1 MNLKLL
7 DYGLRSLW
15 RRFWKRFTVIIIFS
29 LLVFLLVSVF
39 SITTSLQKELG
50 ITLEA
55 LPELIVQ
62 KMSGG
67 RQTIIPADRAYE
79 IATIP
84 GVSTAIPRVWGYYY
98 FASANVNFTVVGQD
112 PDLESYKLKYSELF
126 DLNASLLDTLSEP
139 YFFAG
144 RGVVDIINKYYF
156 KDEFFFITS
165 NGQVLTLALAG
176 TFTDESVLET
186 NDVILMPEDVV
197 RELFDIYEDDATD
210 IVVRVPNPYEIEV
223 VKQKIQFLYP
233 DCRIVSK
240 SQIESSYQNVF
251 DYKSGLFLALLIPAF
266 MAFFTMVYDKSSG
279 LSLEEKREIGIMKA
293 VGWRVE
299 DILIL
304 KLIESGFISLFSFF
318 SGVALSFFFVYTLD
332 APILKNLFIGAGN
345 LKPSFQLIP
354 MIDIHILSLSFMAIV
369 PIYILAT
376 IIPAWKTAIIDADE
390 VMR

>member
-1 MNLKLL
+1 MNLKLI
-7 DYGLRSLW
+7 DYGLQTLW
-15 RRFWKRFTVIIIFS
+15 RRFWKRFTVILIFS

-39 SITTSLQKELG
+39 SIAGSLQHEMD
-50 ITLEA
+50 ITLDA

-67 RQTIIPADRAYE
+67 RQTTVPAERAYE

-98 FASANVNFTVVGQD
+98 FGSANVNFTVMGKD
-112 PDLESYKLKYSELF
+112 PDLESYKQKYDGLFEL
-126 DLNASLLDTLSEP
+126 NTPLLDTLTGP

-144 RGVVDIINKYYF
+144 KGVVDIINKYYF
-156 KDEFFFITS
+156 EDEFFFITS
-165 NGQVLTLALAG
+165 AGKVLSLALAG
-176 TFTDESVLET
+176 TFSDESALET
-186 NDVILMPEDVV
+186 NDIILMPEYLV
-197 RELFDIYEDDATD
+197 RELFDIYDEDATD
-210 IVVRVPNPYEIEV
+210 IVVRVPNPDEVEI

-240 SQIESSYQNVF
+240 SQINTSYQNTF
-251 DYKSGLFLALLIPAF
+251 DYKSGLFLALLIPVF
-266 MAFFTMVYDKSSG
+266 MAFFTMIYDKASG

-299 DILIL
+299 DILTL

-318 SGVALSFFFVYTLD
+318 TGIGFSFFFVYTFN
-332 APILKNLFIGAGN
+332 APVLRDLFIGAGN
-345 LKPSFQLIP
+345 LKPSFNLIP
-354 MIDIHILSLSFMAIV
+354 LIDLHILSLSFMAIV
-369 PIYILAT
+369 PVYILAT
-376 IIPAWKTAIIDADE
+376 VIPAWKTAIIDADE